1 MVDRL
6 RVERLLRRIAD
17 ELAFLEAEAS
27 AGEERR
33 TDAAWLR
40 GVKYAFVTAIES
52 CVDVAQHLCA
62 TSGWGPPDDNGD
74 AMRLLGSHG
83 VLGRDLSV
91 SMRKAVGFRNV
102 LVHDYAEVDDAVVL
116 QRLADVGDLR
126 TFVTEIADHLATAD

>member
-17 ELAFLEAEAS
+17 ELAFLEAEAR
-27 AGEERR
+27 ADEARR
-33 TDAAWLR
+33 ADSAWLR
-40 GVKYAFVTAIES
+40 GVKYAFVTVIES

-83 VLGRDLSV
+83 VLDPDSAVALRQ
-91 SMRKAVGFRNV
+91 AVGFRNV
-102 LVHDYAEVDDAVVL
+102 LVHAYAEVDDGVVL
-116 QRLADVGDLR
+116 RRLADVGDLR
-126 TFVTEIADHLATAD
+126 SFVAQVAEHITR